1 MSRGNTRNLQVV
13 LRPAQV
19 MRIIDDAEAV
29 ANLSGYLMAMDN
41 DHKSRWLARFL
52 NLDWYVRIGL
62 VILLIIIWALTGN

>member
-1 MSRGNTRNLQVV
+1 
-13 LRPAQV
+13 